1 MTSKPDISLR
11 QRALDLLARREHSRQ
26 ELGQK
31 LARYAEEGEDLSED
45 IAALLEDFEKRGW
58 LSDARFA
65 EQVANSRKSRYGSL
79 KVVHELRAKGVAE
92 DVADEA
98 VAGMDDLANA
108 REVWRKKF
116 GQRPDTREA
125 WAKQAR
131 FLQSRGFGFDVIKQV
146 LQQDVD
152 DAS

>member
-1 MTSKPDISLR
+1 M
-11 QRALDLLARREHSRQ
+11 LARREHSRQ

-31 LARYAEEGEDLSED
+31 LGRYAEEGEDLTEE
-45 IAALLEDFEKRGW
+45 IAALLEDFQKRGW
-58 LSDARFA
+58 LSDTRFA
-65 EQVANSRKSRYGSL
+65 EQVANSRKNRYGRL
-79 KVVHELRAKGVAE
+79 KVAHELRTKGVAE

-98 VAGMDDLANA
+98 IVGMDDLASA